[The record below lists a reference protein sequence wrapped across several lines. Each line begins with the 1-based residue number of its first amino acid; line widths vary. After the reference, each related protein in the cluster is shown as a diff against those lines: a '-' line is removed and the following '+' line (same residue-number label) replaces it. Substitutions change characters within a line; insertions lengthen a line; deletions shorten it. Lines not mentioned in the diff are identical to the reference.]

1 MTEKDEVPLWKVQM
15 TRKAEKQ
22 ALKMPDEEQ
31 AALLLLIEELTEGG
45 PVRGDWPNY
54 SKLGDGLH
62 HCHLSKKWV
71 ACWEV
76 KDKKL
81 KLIEVYYAGSRKDAP
96 YR

>member
-1 MTEKDEVPLWKVQM
+1 MGTGDRRVSWSVRM
-15 TRKAEKQ
+15 TRKA
-22 ALKMPDEEQ
+22 AKMAERLPPREQ
-31 AALLLLIEELTEGG
+31 AALRYLIEDLMATG

-62 HCHLSKKWV
+62 HCHLSPKWV
-71 ACWEV
+71 ACWQV
-76 KDKKL
+76 KSNVL